1 MIWTFTII
9 NLFLYTIYWAQEIG
23 RLYNNCGRLS
33 RRLHISLDVCTFFFF
48 RPNHPET
55 MFHTVKGCMKLRTG
69 GDHKAVYFPCRYL
82 RRLIVA
88 WMCHNRC
95 VVWNHKKVSLM
106 SKYGVED
113 GDVVPNPIS
122 FKDYLRKLLK
132 RGFGGEDVVLYA
144 LSCIYDIRI
153 TVLNVCT
160 LDEYRYRH
168 SRPIAE
174 ADMVLIFTGSN
185 HYLYAGK

>member
-1 MIWTFTII
+1 
-9 NLFLYTIYWAQEIG
+9 
-23 RLYNNCGRLS
+23 
-33 RRLHISLDVCTFFFF
+33 
-48 RPNHPET
+48 
-55 MFHTVKGCMKLRTG
+55 MFHAVKGCMKLRTG
-69 GDHKAVYFPCRYL
+69 GDHHAVYLPCRYL

-95 VVWNHKKVSLM
+95 VVWSHKKVSLM

-132 RGFGGEDVVLYA
+132 RGFWGEDVVLYA
-144 LSCIYDIRI
+144 LSVIYDIRI
-153 TVLNVCT
+153 TVLNACT

-168 SRPIAE
+168 SKPIAE

-185 HYLYAGK
+185 HYLYAGKCIGRYYYILWTLVQGVSTGFGRLYFVLLSDLNWTFLH

>member
-1 MIWTFTII
+1 
-9 NLFLYTIYWAQEIG
+9 
-23 RLYNNCGRLS
+23 
-33 RRLHISLDVCTFFFF
+33 
-48 RPNHPET
+48 
-55 MFHTVKGCMKLRTG
+55 MFHAVRGCMKLRTG
-69 GDHKAVYFPCRYL
+69 GDHSAAYFPCRYL

-95 VVWNHKKVSLM
+95 MVWNHKKVSLM

-132 RGFGGEDVVLYA
+132 RGFWGEDVVLYA
-144 LSCIYDIRI
+144 LSVIYDLRI
-153 TVLNVCT
+153 TVLNAHT

-168 SRPIAE
+168 SKPIAQ
-174 ADMVLIFTGSN
+174 ADVVLIFMGSN

>member
-1 MIWTFTII
+1 
-9 NLFLYTIYWAQEIG
+9 
-23 RLYNNCGRLS
+23 
-33 RRLHISLDVCTFFFF
+33 
-48 RPNHPET
+48 
-55 MFHTVKGCMKLRTG
+55 MFHTVKGCLKLRTR

-95 VVWNHKKVSLM
+95 VVWNHKKISLM

-122 FKDYLRKLLK
+122 FKEYLRKLLK
-132 RGFGGEDVVLYA
+132 RGFWGEDMVLYA

-153 TVLNVCT
+153 TVLNVHT

-168 SRPIAE
+168 SKPIAE

-185 HYLYAGK
+185 YYLYAGKWIGCYYYIGWTLILGVSTVVDACTLY